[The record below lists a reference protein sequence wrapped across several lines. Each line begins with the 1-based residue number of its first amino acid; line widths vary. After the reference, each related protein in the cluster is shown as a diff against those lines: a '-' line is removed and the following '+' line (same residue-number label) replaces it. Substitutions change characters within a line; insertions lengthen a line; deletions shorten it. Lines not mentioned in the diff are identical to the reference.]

1 MLSNRA
7 KYATRALVELT
18 KHYDKGP
25 VSIQEIGDRQNI
37 PVKFLEQILF
47 TLKMVGFVRSKKG
60 PGGGYY
66 LAKPPKEVI
75 LGQVVRALDGPI
87 APISCVSV
95 YGYQECGCP
104 NPETCGLKEVFR
116 EARDAIAGVL
126 DSTSFEDIAERQTD
140 LVEALELVKGE

>member
-7 KYATRALVELT
+7 KYATRALLELSERSGQ
-18 KHYDKGP
+18 GP
-25 VSIQEIGDRQNI
+25 VAIQVIASEQNI

-47 TLKMVGFVRSKKG
+47 TLKMDGFVKSKKG

-66 LAKPPKEVI
+66 LAKPPGEI
-75 LGQVVRALDGPI
+75 YLGQVVRAIDGPL

-95 YGYQECGCP
+95 YGYEECGCP
-104 NPETCGLKEVFR
+104 DPETCGLKRVFK

-126 DSTSFEDIAERQTD
+126 DSTNFEEIVARGH
-140 LVEALELVKGE
+140 VPV